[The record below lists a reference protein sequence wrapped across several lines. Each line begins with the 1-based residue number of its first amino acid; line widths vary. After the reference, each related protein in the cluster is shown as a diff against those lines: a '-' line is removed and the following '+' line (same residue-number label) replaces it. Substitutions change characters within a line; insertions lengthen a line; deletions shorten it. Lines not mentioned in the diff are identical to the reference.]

1 MDANAYELKRI
12 LNLERRY
19 VIPTFQ
25 RDYEWTLK
33 DQWALLFDDL
43 ENTAA
48 RLGRAREEARINGE
62 PATSADGRVSPHFLG
77 AIVLERVPSP
87 AGSLDVRAVVDGQQR
102 LTTIQLMLRGM
113 TDALMEFESP
123 RVPQLR
129 RLLQNPDD
137 VTGGDDEQRYKLWPR
152 RRDRDVWRV
161 VMSDEHTDG
170 LHKYEEARNYFRQRT
185 SQAIGDDS
193 LDQASLLVDTMMDL
207 FKLVV
212 IDLGENDDAQVIF
225 EVLNGRA
232 TQLSAADLVKNLLFL
247 RAEVASE
254 ADMERL
260 YEETWSQ
267 FDDPWWKEEVGRG
280 HAARMHSDMLL
291 TAWITTR
298 VGEEVSHNNV
308 YGEIR
313 SFVSTHEPKIPELLG
328 EIKRYAHEYRV
339 IQDEVPEPDARL
351 RVAYQRIAPLAGTT
365 ALPLLLWLRT
375 LPSARLSSESH
386 LKAVIAVESFVIRRA
401 AARYQT
407 RGYGQVFQQVL
418 SKAQRA
424 SEDPVVDVGDAV
436 VEALASAPDSRE
448 WPSDETMLD
457 VFQNGRFY
465 GVMSAQRLRTLL
477 GAIDAR
483 MQERNPYSERAEVD
497 YEGLQVEHVMP
508 QSWEEHWPIDT
519 QDPAERE
526 VMSERR
532 RKAVDRIGN
541 LTLVTQPL
549 NPSGELSNQEWSRK
563 RDALRQH
570 SALRLNAEI
579 VGHDVWNEEM
589 IQARGATLF
598 ETFKDIWPGP
608 PPSVSSGGGGET
620 SEGAPAEVRELL
632 DRFAPLDRKPLMERF
647 VDTVAMWPGV
657 KVWAGK
663 SENEERRRIFFSRR
677 FSQLGAFVWIHP
689 SLANV
694 RPRLQREEAPSGV
707 DGIELLDTSRPYQ
720 VRVAL
725 ASEESLQTAL
735 VLAQAAYDQA
745 I

>member
-48 RLGRAREEARINGE
+48 RLGRAREEAALNGE

-87 AGSLDVRAVVDGQQR
+87 AGSLDVRSVVDGQQR

-113 TDALMEFESP
+113 LDALTELESP
-123 RVPQLR
+123 RVSQLR
-129 RLLQNPDD
+129 RLVRNPDD
-137 VTGGDDEQRYKLWPR
+137 VTGDDEEQRYKLWPR
-152 RRDRDVWRV
+152 RRDRNVWLT
-161 VMSDEHTDG
+161 VMSDELPEGSHR
-170 LHKYEEARNYFRQRT
+170 YEEARRYFHLRT
-185 SQAIGDDS
+185 RQAITDDS

-212 IDLGENDDAQVIF
+212 IDLGDNDDAQVIF

-260 YEETWSQ
+260 YEDTWSQ
-267 FDDPWWKEEVGRG
+267 FDDSWWKEEVGRG

-291 TAWITTR
+291 TAWITAR
-298 VGEEVSHNNV
+298 LGEEVSHNNV

-313 SFVSTHEPKIPELLG
+313 GFVSNNDTKIPDLLG
-328 EIKRYAHEYRV
+328 EIKKYAHEYRV
-339 IQDEVPEPDARL
+339 IRDVEPEPDSRL
-351 RVAYQRIAPLAGTT
+351 RVAYQRIQPLAGTT

-375 LPSARLSSESH
+375 IPEARLAPESH
-386 LKAVIAVESFVIRRA
+386 RRAVVAVESFVVRRA
-401 AARYQT
+401 IARYQT
-407 RGYGQVFQQVL
+407 RGYGVVFQQVL
-418 SKAQRA
+418 SKAQRS
-424 SEDPVVDVGDAV
+424 SEDAAVDIGDAV

-448 WPSDETMLD
+448 WPTDETMLD

-465 GVMSAQRLRTLL
+465 GAIGAPRLRVLL

-483 MQERNPYSERAEVD
+483 MQEQNPYSERAEFD
-497 YEGLQVEHVMP
+497 YDQLQIEHVMP
-508 QSWEEHWPIDT
+508 QAWEDHWPLAS
-519 QDPAERE
+519 QDPAQHE

-532 RKAVDRIGN
+532 NKAVDRIGN
-541 LTLVTQPL
+541 LTLVTSSL
-549 NPSGELSNQEWSRK
+549 NPSGELSNEGWPRK
-563 RDALRQH
+563 RDSLRQH

-579 VGHDVWNEEM
+579 VRSEGWGEET
-589 IQARGATLF
+589 IEARGSTLF
-598 ETFKDIWPGP
+598 QTFKEIWPGP
-608 PPSVSSGGGGET
+608 PVVSVGGLGAEPAGGV
-620 SEGAPAEVRELL
+620 PQEVRELI
-632 DRFAPLDRKPLMERF
+632 DRFAADNIKPLMERF
-647 VDTVAMWPGV
+647 IETVATWPGV

-663 SENEERRRIFFSRR
+663 SQHEERRRVFFSRR
-677 FSQLGAFVWIHP
+677 LSQLGAFVWLHP
-689 SLANV
+689 SYGNV
-694 RPRLQREEAPSGV
+694 RPRLERDDAPAHV
-707 DGIELLDTSRPYQ
+707 DGIELFDTTRPYQ
-720 VRVAL
+720 LRVAL
-725 ASEESLQTAL
+725 ESDESLQTAL
-735 VLAQAAYDQA
+735 ALARLAYDRA
-745 I
+745 V